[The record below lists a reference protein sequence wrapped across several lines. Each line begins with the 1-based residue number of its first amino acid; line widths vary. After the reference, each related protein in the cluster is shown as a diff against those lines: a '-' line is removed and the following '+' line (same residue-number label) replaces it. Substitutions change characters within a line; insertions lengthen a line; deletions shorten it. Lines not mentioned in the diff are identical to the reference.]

1 MKRSEFSRILR
12 HMEHVR
18 EASHEAETR
27 REEKRLIA
35 EYNRMSLAIR
45 PYTTGAEKLEEDADP
60 RASEGERAAWAAA
73 R

>member
-12 HMEHVR
+12 HMEHLR
-18 EASHEAETR
+18 EASYEAESK

-35 EYNRMSLAIR
+35 EYGRLSKAIR
-45 PYTTGAEKLEEDADP
+45 PYATGAEKLEEDTPEEA
-60 RASEGERAAWAAA
+60 AGERAAWAST